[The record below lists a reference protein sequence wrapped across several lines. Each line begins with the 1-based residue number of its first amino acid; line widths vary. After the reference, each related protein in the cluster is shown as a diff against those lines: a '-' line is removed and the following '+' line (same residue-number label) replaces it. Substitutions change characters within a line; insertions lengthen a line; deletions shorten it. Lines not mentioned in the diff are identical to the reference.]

1 MSKLKRIGIFISV
14 SAVVFTALYYSA
26 LISVPYIVDLNKYKD
41 TVSSEIEK
49 QTGFK
54 VSCEDISFKKSYTP
68 YFKIHLYHTLVLYPD
83 NEVFLK
89 LREADLKVKI
99 VPLLFKKIIIKDAV
113 LTRPII
119 NITLYKDFSTSL
131 EKYFNPDKTISTN
144 GFKMDNIIS
153 DTICKRYKLKIN
165 DESINKLFY
174 LEGDELLLKDVKLN
188 EKVHFILK
196 GSLFE
201 GEKKYLNYDLDINSS
216 LKQEIKQ
223 FNFSPFKEIY
233 NYDVKGNIFGHLDI
247 DKNSI
252 LKGNLKLEDFSLNVE
267 NNILSN
273 NSANFIFKGE
283 DVEFESI
290 LHTSKKDEAKVKGKF
305 NYGKKKYI
313 DLSANAKNINLEK
326 LFKVIS
332 VITESINI
340 PNEYKDIKIKGKL
353 NADFSINSDFKKLK
367 SKGIAQIIDAEIYH
381 NSLPYRIDNI
391 NSSINFDNN
400 KIIIEKA
407 QAYVNSTPINVEG
420 VVNEDVSVDI
430 KAYSDNLDL
439 KTIIDLFMDKK
450 LVPFSYVKGKL
461 SFVSDIKGILNK
473 SFNINS
479 QINLNDFSAIDKN
492 TKLPVYANNIQIN
505 INNNKDKYSG
515 EILCSNL
522 KTIVNKKP
530 ILSKELK
537 VKFDNNNIVIPQ
549 NEIMLV
555 SSPVHIS
562 GNIRDYM
569 KSPIG
574 QIKFEGNISSNNLG
588 TLIGEYINEPYK
600 AVGYINTKGIISFV
614 KDSIKINTSLKANK
628 DNYISYL
635 VIKEILNKPTILNI
649 DAEIK
654 DKEIIIK
661 DASLTEENSK
671 SKIEPKVK
679 VTGILINEKEPILK
693 DIRIQI
699 PYVVSTNMNF
709 FGGEE
714 ISLNGDITINNTLK
728 EPELKGNIKLYKY
741 NIKKLYTAVR
751 NADVAFSKNNI
762 RIVAPDV
769 QVNNSK
775 LNMVIDIEPKISDVI
790 NISNVQFNSLNLD
803 LNTLFPMIQNERNP
817 FGKNLLNV
825 KKGSATINN
834 FKVLDIKANDISSD
848 FTINNNILKMNN
860 ILASSYN
867 GKVTGN
873 MSYDINHA
881 QLSINLNG
889 KGLDIKESLY
899 DLCKIKDNLA
909 GKVDF
914 TSSLT
919 LLTGDYNQVLKSID
933 GMVTYD
939 AVNGR
944 MGTLGK
950 FEYYL
955 YAQNLLYHGLLNA
968 TLNRIAD
975 TIAPDNTAKFK
986 ESKGQLLFSN
996 GYLITK
1002 EIKTIGPNMSLYMK
1016 GRHNLL
1022 TNQANIDIYGRI
1034 SDEISSKLGSF
1045 GDVSIS
1051 EFLNGQA
1058 TKKNVSVMKVPQG
1071 IISNIPDLYTRSND
1085 RTKTFKVNIYGNIN
1099 SVSAINSFM
1108 WIVPNEEEI
1117 QNRKLPEFSDI
1128 IQDL

>member
-1 MSKLKRIGIFISV
+1 MNKLKRIGIFISI
-14 SAVVFTALYYSA
+14 SAVVFTALYYAA
-26 LISVPYIVDLNKYKD
+26 LISIPYFVDLNKYKN
-41 TVSSEIEK
+41 TISSEIEK

-68 YFKIHLYHTLVLYPD
+68 YFKIHLYHTLVLYP
-83 NEVFLK
+83 NSEVFLK
-89 LREADLKVKI
+89 LKEADLKVKI
-99 VPLLFKKIIIKDAV
+99 IPLLFKKIIIKDAV

-131 EKYFNPDKTISTN
+131 EKYFNADKQISTN
-144 GFKMDNIIS
+144 GFKMDSIIS

-174 LEGDELLLKDVKLN
+174 LEGDELLLKDLKLN
-188 EKVHFILK
+188 EKVHLILK

-216 LKQEIKQ
+216 LKQKIKQ

-233 NYDVKGNIFGHLDI
+233 DYDVKGNIFGHLDI
-247 DKNSI
+247 DKNSF
-252 LKGNLKLEDFSLNVE
+252 LKGDLKLENFSLNIE
-267 NNILSN
+267 NNILDN
-273 NSANFIFKGE
+273 NSANLIFKGE
-283 DVEFESI
+283 EVEFESV
-290 LHTSKKDEAKVKGKF
+290 LHTSKTDEAKVKGKF
-305 NYGKKKYI
+305 NYSKKKYI
-313 DLSANAKNINLEK
+313 DLNANAKNINIEK

-340 PNEYKDIKIKGKL
+340 PNSYKDLKIKGRL

-367 SKGIAQIIDAEIYH
+367 SKGTAKIINAELSH
-381 NSLPYRIDNI
+381 NSLPYKIDNI

-407 QAYVNSTPINVEG
+407 QAFVNTTPISIEG
-420 VVNEDVSVDI
+420 KVNEDVSVDI

-439 KTIIDLFMDKK
+439 KTIIDLFIDKK
-450 LVPFSYVKGKL
+450 QIPFNFVKGKL
-461 SFVSDIKGILNK
+461 SFVSDIKGVLNK
-473 SFNINS
+473 SVNINS
-479 QINLNDFSAIDKN
+479 QILLKEFSAVEK
-492 TKLPVYANNIQIN
+492 KSQLPIYANNIQLN
-505 INNNKDKYSG
+505 ILNDKNKYSG
-515 EILCSNL
+515 EVLCSDL
-522 KTIVNKKP
+522 RTMVNKKP
-530 ILSKELK
+530 ILAKALK
-537 VKFDNNNIVIPQ
+537 LTFDNNNIIIPPNQ
-549 NEIMLV
+549 IILV
-555 SSPVHIS
+555 SSPINIM
-562 GNIRDYM
+562 GNIKDYM

-574 QIKFEGNISSNNLG
+574 QIKFEGNIASSNLG
-588 TLIGEYINEPYK
+588 TIIGEYIKEPYK
-600 AVGYINTKGIISFV
+600 AAGHINTKGAISFV
-614 KDSIKINTSLKANK
+614 KDSIKVNAKLKANK

-649 DAEIK
+649 DAEIQ
-654 DKEIIIK
+654 DKQIIIK
-661 DASLTEENSK
+661 DASITEESNTK
-671 SKIEPKVK
+671 TEPKVK
-679 VTGILINEKEPILK
+679 VTGNILNEKEPIFK

-699 PYVVSTNMNF
+699 PEIISTNMNF

-714 ISLNGDITINNTLK
+714 ISLNGDITVNNTLK
-728 EPELKGNIKLYKY
+728 EPELKGNAKLQRY

-751 NADVAFSKNNI
+751 NADVIFSKNNI
-762 RIVAPDV
+762 RVVAPDV
-769 QVNNSK
+769 EVNNSK
-775 LNMVIDIEPKISDVI
+775 FNMVLDIEPKISDII
-790 NISNVQFNSLNLD
+790 NISNVQLNSLNLD
-803 LNTLFPMIQNERNP
+803 LNTLFPLIQNERNP

-825 KKGSATINN
+825 KKGSATINS

-848 FTINNNILKMNN
+848 FTINNNILQMNN
-860 ILASSYN
+860 ILLSAYN
-867 GKVTGN
+867 GKVTGD

-881 QLSINLNG
+881 QLSVNLTG

-914 TSSLT
+914 ISSLT
-919 LLTGDYNQVLKSID
+919 LLTGDYNQVIKSID
-933 GMVTYD
+933 GEVTYD
-939 AVNGR
+939 AVNGK

-955 YAQNLLYHGLLNA
+955 YAQNLLYYGLLNA

-975 TIAPDNTAKFK
+975 TIAPDNTARFK
-986 ESKGQLLFSN
+986 ESKGSLVFNN
-996 GYLITK
+996 GYLTTK
-1002 EIKTIGPNMSLYMK
+1002 EIKTIGPNMSLYIK

-1051 EFLNGQA
+1051 EFLNGQSA
-1058 TKKNVSVMKVPQG
+1058 KKNVSVMEVPQNV
-1071 IISNIPDLYTRSND
+1071 ISNIPELYARSND

-1099 SVSAINSFM
+1099 SVNAINSFM
-1108 WIVPNEEEI
+1108 WVVPNESEI
-1117 QNRKLPEFSDI
+1117 QNKELPEFKDMT
-1128 IQDL
+1128 QDL

>member
-1 MSKLKRIGIFISV
+1 MNKLKRIGIFISI
-14 SAVVFTALYYSA
+14 SAVVFTALYYAA
-26 LISVPYIVDLNKYKD
+26 LISIPYFVDLNKYKN
-41 TVSSEIEK
+41 TISSEIEK

-83 NEVFLK
+83 SEVFLK
-89 LREADLKVKI
+89 LKEADLKVKI
-99 VPLLFKKIIIKDAV
+99 VPLIFKKIIIKDAV

-131 EKYFNPDKTISTN
+131 EKYFNADKQISTN
-144 GFKMDNIIS
+144 GFKMDSIIS

-174 LEGDELLLKDVKLN
+174 LEGDELLLKDLKLN
-188 EKVHFILK
+188 EKVHLILK

-216 LKQEIKQ
+216 LKQKIKQ
-223 FNFSPFKEIY
+223 FKFSPFKEIY
-233 NYDVKGNIFGHLDI
+233 DYDVKGNIFGHLDI
-247 DKNSI
+247 DKNSL
-252 LKGNLKLEDFSLNVE
+252 LKGNLKLESFSLNIE
-267 NNILSN
+267 NNILDN
-273 NSANFIFKGE
+273 NSANLIFKGE
-283 DVEFESI
+283 DVEFESE
-290 LHTSKKDEAKVKGKF
+290 LHTSKTDEAKVKGKF
-305 NYGKKKYI
+305 NYGKNKYI
-313 DLSANAKNINLEK
+313 DLNAKAKNINLEK

-340 PNEYKDIKIKGKL
+340 PNEYKDLKIKGRL

-367 SKGIAQIIDAEIYH
+367 SKGKAQIIDAELTH
-381 NSLPYRIDNI
+381 NSLPYKINKI

-407 QAYVNSTPINVEG
+407 QAFVNTTPISIEG
-420 VVNEDVSVDI
+420 KVNEDVSVDI

-439 KTIIDLFMDKK
+439 KTIIDLFIDKK
-450 LVPFSYVKGKL
+450 QIPFNFVKGKL
-461 SFVSDIKGILNK
+461 SFVSDIKGVLNK
-473 SFNINS
+473 SVNINS
-479 QINLNDFSAIDKN
+479 QILLKEFSAVEK
-492 TKLPVYANNIQIN
+492 KSQLPIYANNIQLN
-505 INNNKDKYSG
+505 ILNDKNKYSG
-515 EILCSNL
+515 EVLCSDL
-522 KTIVNKKP
+522 RTMVNKKP
-530 ILSKELK
+530 ILAKALK
-537 VKFDNNNIVIPQ
+537 LTFDNNNIIIPPNQ
-549 NEIMLV
+549 IILV
-555 SSPVHIS
+555 SSPINIM
-562 GNIRDYM
+562 GNIKDYM

-574 QIKFEGNISSNNLG
+574 QIKFEGNIASSNLG
-588 TLIGEYINEPYK
+588 TIIGEYIKEPYK
-600 AVGYINTKGIISFV
+600 AAGHINTKGAISFV
-614 KDSIKINTSLKANK
+614 KDNIKVNAKLKANK

-649 DAEIK
+649 DAEIQ

-661 DASLTEENSK
+661 DASITEESNTK
-671 SKIEPKVK
+671 TEPKVK
-679 VTGILINEKEPILK
+679 VTGNILNEKEPIFK

-699 PYVVSTNMNF
+699 PEIISTNMNF

-714 ISLNGDITINNTLK
+714 ISLNGDITVNNTLK
-728 EPELKGNIKLYKY
+728 EPELKGNAKLQRY

-751 NADVAFSKNNI
+751 NADVIFSKNNI
-762 RIVAPDV
+762 RVVAPDV
-769 QVNNSK
+769 EVNNSK
-775 LNMVIDIEPKISDVI
+775 FNMVLDIEPKISDII
-790 NISNVQFNSLNLD
+790 NILNVQLNSLNLD
-803 LNTLFPMIQNERNP
+803 LNTLFPLIQNERNP

-825 KKGSATINN
+825 KKGSATINS

-848 FTINNNILKMNN
+848 FTINNNILQMNN
-860 ILASSYN
+860 ILLSAYN
-867 GKVTGN
+867 GKVTGD

-881 QLSINLNG
+881 QLSVNLTG

-914 TSSLT
+914 ISSLT
-919 LLTGDYNQVLKSID
+919 LLTGDYNQVIKSID
-933 GMVTYD
+933 GEVTYD
-939 AVNGR
+939 AVNGK

-955 YAQNLLYHGLLNA
+955 YAQNLLYYGLLNA

-975 TIAPDNTAKFK
+975 TIAPDNTARFK
-986 ESKGQLLFSN
+986 ESKGSLVFNN

-1002 EIKTIGPNMSLYMK
+1002 EIKTIGPNMSLYIK

-1051 EFLNGQA
+1051 EFLNGQSA
-1058 TKKNVSVMKVPQG
+1058 KKNVSVMKVPQS
-1071 IISNIPDLYTRSND
+1071 IMSNIPELYSRSND

-1099 SVSAINSFM
+1099 SVSSINSFM
-1108 WIVPNEEEI
+1108 WIIPNETEI
-1117 QNRKLPEFSDI
+1117 QDNKLPEFNDMT
-1128 IQDL
+1128 QDL